1 MCLFGITDY
10 FQMDILH
17 FRPDASAITAM
28 WSFTSTIG
36 NINTYT
42 AYVGMVMGLAAI
54 MFVLEKRFWKQ
65 VWYYFCLVISFFA
78 IIMGRSDNAYLSLG
92 AVFILL
98 PFLLFSSKEGIKKYL
113 FITASFFTVIQVI
126 DILNQ
131 QYAGIVVGLDSLFSI
146 ITNFSGLHYV
156 VFFLWMLTLIL
167 WFFCKKFPSKTI
179 PAKGSVTLVH
189 IWSALILVSLLIICI
204 LFWDANMGGH
214 AERYGSL
221 GRYLI
226 FNDTWGSH
234 RGYIWR
240 RSLWMYQQMPFVHQ
254 LFGCGPDTYGCLVN
268 QTIMLEVQNTMGNYL
283 DNAHNA
289 FLQYLI
295 TMGLTG
301 MITYMF
307 FLITV
312 FRHLFRNHKKN
323 PYILGILL
331 ATICYVFQSLV
342 NLELPVVTPSFWL
355 LISMGM
361 AVCQKTTSQPDY
373 VTI

>member
-1 MCLFGITDY
+1 MVLWAGILFLMI
-10 FQMDILH
+10 
-17 FRPDASAITAM
+17 P
-28 WSFTSTIG
+28 
-36 NINTYT
+36 
-42 AYVGMVMGLAAI
+42 
-54 MFVLEKRFWKQ
+54 
-65 VWYYFCLVISFFA
+65 
-78 IIMGRSDNAYLSLG
+78 G
-92 AVFILL
+92 AVIVDISGEDLCGCI
-98 PFLLFSSKEGIKKYL
+98 SK
-113 FITASFFTVIQVI
+113 
-126 DILNQ
+126 
-131 QYAGIVVGLDSLFSI
+131 
-146 ITNFSGLHYV
+146 
-156 VFFLWMLTLIL
+156 
-167 WFFCKKFPSKTI
+167 
-179 PAKGSVTLVH
+179 
-189 IWSALILVSLLIICI
+189 
-204 LFWDANMGGH
+204 
-214 AERYGSL
+214 
-221 GRYLI
+221 
-226 FNDTWGSH
+226 
-234 RGYIWR
+234 
-240 RSLWMYQQMPFVHQ
+240 
-254 LFGCGPDTYGCLVN
+254 CGPDTYGCLVN
-268 QTIMLEVQNTMGNYL
+268 QAIMLEVQNTMGNYL